1 MSNLLH
7 LTVIGKGAP
16 LVLLHG
22 WGWHSGIWSPL
33 VPHLADKFQLFIPD
47 LPGFGKSPD
56 LTKNYTFDEIA
67 SNLFEIVPEKAA
79 WLGWSLGGM
88 LAWWVSVNYPERV
101 TQLVTV
107 AAAPKFTGDENWP
120 GVPLSVLNQFST
132 RLINQYEETL
142 SDFLLL
148 QLRGSSENQALL
160 AELKTQFSPMKT
172 TALMGGLRL
181 LCETDLRTD
190 LSRIKIPSLHVFGGM
205 DTLVPASVIASLKPL
220 LVDGQC
226 ALIKRAG
233 HIPFLSHT
241 NEFLKLLL
249 KNFSYE

>member
-7 LTVIGKGAP
+7 LTVVGKGAP

-33 VPHLADKFQLFIPD
+33 IPHLADKFQLFIPD

-56 LTKNYTFDEIA
+56 LTTNYTFNEIA
-67 SNLFEIVPEKAA
+67 SSLFEILPEKAT

-88 LAWWVSVNYPERV
+88 LAWWVSLHYPEKV

-107 AAAPKFTGDENWP
+107 GASPKFTDDENWP
-120 GVPLSVLNQFST
+120 GMPLSVLNQFST
-132 RLINQYEETL
+132 RLVNQYEETL

-148 QLRGSSENQALL
+148 QLRGSSKNDTLL
-160 AELKTQFSPMKT
+160 TELKTQLSPIET

-181 LCETDLRTD
+181 LSETDLRSD
-190 LSRIKIPSLHVFGGM
+190 LSRIKIPSLHIFGGM
-205 DTLVPASVIASLKPL
+205 DTLVSARIISSLQPL
-220 LVDGQC
+220 LFDGQC
-226 ALIKRAG
+226 ALMKRAG
-233 HIPFLSHT
+233 HIPFLSHQD
-241 NEFLKLLL
+241 EFLKLVSVFL
-249 KNFSYE
+249 S